1 MRMTTATSRVCFE
14 IDEESVVP
22 TLQEA
27 RTKLD
32 GAEVEMVLAFSTVR
46 RIDPSALRA
55 LEELARAADQKAVKV
70 VLRGVNIGIY
80 KVLKLSNLTSR
91 FDFEA

>member
-1 MRMTTATSRVCFE
+1 MTTATSQVWFE
-14 IDEESVVP
+14 IDGESVVP

-32 GAEVEMVLAFSTVR
+32 GADGGMVLGFSTVR

-55 LEELARAADQKAVKV
+55 LEELARAADHKDVKV

-91 FDFEA
+91 FDFQD